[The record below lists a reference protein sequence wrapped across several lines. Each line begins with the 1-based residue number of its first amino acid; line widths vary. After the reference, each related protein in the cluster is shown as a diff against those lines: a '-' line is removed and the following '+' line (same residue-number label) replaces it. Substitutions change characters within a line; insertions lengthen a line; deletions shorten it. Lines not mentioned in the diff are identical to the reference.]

1 MLKRLVK
8 IANKLDSL
16 GLTKEADVLD
26 RYITKVAL
34 DFPEPDLEGLPDSPE
49 ELARMR
55 ADKAAP
61 MVQNV
66 TYGPGATS
74 TRGVGPAK
82 PEEKSTF
89 SPTRTM
95 SSQVTI
101 TKSDAKAREEDQR
114 TREELRNAPG
124 SGYLKPQV
132 LVDSY
137 AFSFTPTLG
146 RSGNIAK
153 IQQALTNCG
162 FNAGTADGYWGKNT
176 DMAFKDALYSFL
188 LLSPEEA
195 AFSKLTEVVA
205 EILNG
210 NKPTMPFTY
219 EMVID
224 MCKKINDARAR
235 GEYIPHGIPMAQY
248 IGSKGG
254 GRFVQRSAPP
264 SEADLVSTKAGEPVA
279 GTPRKV

>member
-1 MLKRLVK
+1 MLRKIVK

-26 RYITKVAL
+26 RYISKIAL

-49 ELARMR
+49 ELARLK
-55 ADKAAP
+55 ADKPAA

-74 TRGVGPAK
+74 TRGVGPVKPEAK
-82 PEEKSTF
+82 PTF

-95 SSQVTI
+95 SSQVTP
-101 TKSDAKAREEDQR
+101 SKAAEEDEKI
-114 TREELRNAPG
+114 REELRNAPG
-124 SGYLKPQV
+124 SGFLKPQV
-132 LVDSY
+132 LIDSY
-137 AFSFTPTLG
+137 AFNFTPTLG
-146 RSGNIAK
+146 RTGNIAK

-176 DMAFKDALYSFL
+176 DMAFKDALYAFL
-188 LLSPEEA
+188 LLSPEDA
-195 AFSKLTEVVA
+195 AFSKMTEVVA

-224 MCKKINDARAR
+224 MCKKISDARAR
-235 GEYIPHGIPMAQY
+235 GEYIARGIPISQY

-254 GRFVQRSAPP
+254 GRFVQKSAPP
-264 SEADLVSTKAGEPVA
+264 SEADLVSTKAGEPRA
-279 GTPRKV
+279 GTPRK